1 MKFGKQC
8 GVGHVLVSV
17 CAENPFLRKMPLE
30 ARGPAGHQL
39 PQGGQTPSPNR
50 LLTACFARPEQ
61 VKSLRESAA
70 AEGWAL
76 GTAGLS
82 GLLGEL

>member
-17 CAENPFLRKMPLE
+17 CAENPFLRMMSLE

-39 PQGGQTPSPNR
+39 PQGGQTISPNR
-50 LLTACFARPEQ
+50 LLTAHLARPERSSPCGRAQ
-61 VKSLRESAA
+61 RLK
-70 AEGWAL
+70 
-76 GTAGLS
+76 AGP
-82 GLLGEL
+82 